1 MMSRSILNNAE
12 ILIEQDKENKVCY
25 NFPNSLGYVELEKSI
40 INKDIFLI
48 KNDIVLNKDTTL
60 EASSK
65 EEGLCISVTLNGRLS
80 YKDQILNE
88 KIDKQ
93 KNSMFVKYMN
103 SSHSFYE
110 SKKNETIK
118 EIGLVI
124 KGDFLKKHFL
134 EKLND
139 VDNVQK
145 KYDENI
151 PTVLKK
157 SRTNMKTAIL
167 ANEIYNSPFKG
178 DLNNLFLQSK
188 VYEIIYNEFSDILEK
203 NSSNVKE
210 EIKFSTDDLEALYK
224 AKALICEEKDFL
236 SLPELS
242 KKVALNEF
250 KLKYGFKK
258 FFNTS
263 PGNMI
268 LEYRLQEAK
277 KLLESTELNISEIS
291 SLVGYKYVQSF
302 STAFKKRFNVNPKDV
317 MIKRKYYF

>member
-60 EASSK
+60 EAYSK

-110 SKKNETIK
+110 SKKDETIK

-302 STAFKKRFNVNPKDV
+302 STAFKKRFNVNPKDI

>member
-110 SKKNETIK
+110 SKKDETIK

-203 NSSNVKE
+203 NSSNEKE

>member
-1 MMSRSILNNAE
+1 MVRRSILSNAE
-12 ILIEQDKENKVCY
+12 TLIKRDEDNKVCY
-25 NFPNSLGYVELEKSI
+25 NFPNNHGYVELEKSFI
-40 INKDIFLI
+40 TNDILLI

-88 KIDKQ
+88 KIEK
-93 KNSMFVKYMN
+93 KENSMFVKYMN
-103 SSHSFYE
+103 SSHSCYE
-110 SKKNETIK
+110 SKSNTIIK
-118 EIGLVI
+118 EVGLVI
-124 KGDFLKKHFL
+124 QGDFLKKHFL

-139 VDNVQK
+139 VDTLQN
-145 KYDENI
+145 KYDNNI
-151 PTVLKK
+151 PTLLKK
-157 SRTNMKTAIL
+157 SKTNIKTAIL
-167 ANEIYNSPFKG
+167 ANEIYNSPFQG
-178 DLNNLFLQSK
+178 DLNKLFLQSK
-188 VYEIIYNEFSDILEK
+188 VYEIIYNEFTDMLEK
-203 NSSNVKE
+203 TQSNLKE
-210 EIKFSTDDLEALYK
+210 EIKFSTEDIEALYK

-258 FFNTS
+258 LFNTS